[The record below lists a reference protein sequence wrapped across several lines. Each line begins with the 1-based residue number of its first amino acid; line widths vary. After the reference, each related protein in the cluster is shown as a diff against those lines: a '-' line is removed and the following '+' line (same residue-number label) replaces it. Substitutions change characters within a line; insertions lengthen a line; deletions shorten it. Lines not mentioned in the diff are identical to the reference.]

1 MSHTPKYDR
10 LGPGFQLRQGCKPY
24 HGRGRVRSRFFT
36 VGVHVKQSSVLVV
49 FFTIQTDTIA
59 PLACCKQLRLLHQI
73 GGSCGHLAPRHP
85 ASQIHI
91 DPSQHTPRNIKI
103 CKVSRGQ
110 FAYLQS
116 VPGTLCKTAK
126 CPGETLHRMNYH
138 AKFTRDTLQFCKV
151 SRGHF
156 ALFRFFMD
164 FPQCVSGSGLRRV
177 RGVLCWDWFVIRD
190 GSDDDSVGLL

>member
-1 MSHTPKYDR
+1 MWSAVRERPTSKYDR

-73 GGSCGHLAPRHP
+73 AGSCGHLAPRHP

-91 DPSQHTPRNIKI
+91 DPSQHTPRNSKI
-103 CKVSRGQ
+103 RKVSRGH

-126 CPGETLHRMNYH
+126 CPGDTLHI
-138 AKFTRDTLQFCKV
+138 FGFSVD
-151 SRGHF
+151 S
-156 ALFRFFMD
+156 
-164 FPQCVSGSGLRRV
+164 PPCVSGAGWRLGPLRIGWRLFFDS
-177 RGVLCWDWFVIRD
+177 RRIR
-190 GSDDDSVGLL
+190 